1 MIQLKNKAS
10 SPQSTASL
18 RALCVLVIANIDT
31 LTAVFRAFLAFDVT
45 LANVIVQT
53 GLRKAISC

>member
-1 MIQLKNKAS
+1 M
-10 SPQSTASL
+10 
-18 RALCVLVIANIDT
+18 LVIANIDT